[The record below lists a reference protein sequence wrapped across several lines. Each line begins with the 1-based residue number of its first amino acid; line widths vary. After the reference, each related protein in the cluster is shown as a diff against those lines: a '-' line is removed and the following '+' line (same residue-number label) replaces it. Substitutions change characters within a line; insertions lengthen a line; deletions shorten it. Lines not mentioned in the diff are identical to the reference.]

1 MEVDDSELLEL
12 VNEFRDDSD
21 SSPASTLD
29 EIPTDEIIDVLF
41 VSDYISDEING
52 YMMVP
57 DIKVTKLKDDEVL
70 KYNPEFD
77 WWISRPWTTTLIK
90 DFDGEINYYVSNDD
104 SAHIIGV
111 GNVNFYTTQ
120 TGL

>member
-29 EIPTDEIIDVLF
+29 EVPT
-41 VSDYISDEING
+41 DEING

-57 DIKVTKLKDDEVL
+57 DIKVTKLKDDEV
-70 KYNPEFD
+70 
-77 WWISRPWTTTLIK
+77 
-90 DFDGEINYYVSNDD
+90 SNTR
-104 SAHIIGV
+104 
-111 GNVNFYTTQ
+111 FY
-120 TGL
+120 